1 MTAVTTGRSKAFLR
15 SIHIFRALAIVLIVG
30 AHVQPVVDW
39 PDSLT
44 KRLVL
49 GFTNESST
57 YFMFISGF
65 LFHHLSGRF
74 AYGDYLATK
83 FRNVVLP
90 YILLSLPAIVMFVFV
105 TQRPGLWPGFYDMPQ
120 WEQVLAFIVTGKHLA
135 PMWFI
140 PMMVLFYLSAPL
152 FVWIDRRHPVL
163 YLAIIP
169 LLVYATT
176 TGRGGHY
183 GPLNMYVYFLPV
195 YLLGM
200 WVSRNFAQVMAWA
213 RRWAW
218 PLGVA
223 VLALYIMYVL
233 KVQAG
238 FTLQTVL
245 KPLSIPLILLAFD
258 RWSTRVP
265 PRIDYLADISF
276 GIYFVH
282 AYFIAA
288 SKLAISSITTHAP
301 TSANEVLL
309 PGGLPMFLL
318 VMCVVMLFS
327 AVSIRL
333 AQGMFGR
340 RSRMLVGA

>member
-1 MTAVTTGRSKAFLR
+1 MTAPSETSSATFLR
-15 SIHIFRALAIVLIVG
+15 SIHVFRAVAIVLIVG
-30 AHVQPVVDW
+30 AHVLPVVEW
-39 PDSLT
+39 PDTLT
-44 KRLVL
+44 RRLVA

-74 AYGDYLATK
+74 AYRAYLGTK

-105 TQRPGLWPGFYDMPQ
+105 SQRPGLWPGFYDMPK

-152 FVWIDRRHPVL
+152 FVWIDRRQPVL

-200 WVSRNFAQVMAWA
+200 WVSRNFAQVMAWS
-213 RRWAW
+213 RKWIW
-218 PLGVA
+218 PLGIA
-223 VLALYIMYVL
+223 VLAFYVMYVL

-245 KPLSIPLILLAFD
+245 KPLSIPLALVAFD
-258 RWSTRVP
+258 YWVERVP
-265 PRIDYLADISF
+265 ARIDYLADISF

-288 SKLAISSITTHAP
+288 SKLVISTLADVP
-301 TSANEVLL
+301 TSATEVLL
-309 PGGLPMFLL
+309 PGGFPMFVF

-327 AVSIRL
+327 ALSIRL
-333 AQGMFGR
+333 VQGVFGR

>member
-1 MTAVTTGRSKAFLR
+1 MTAPSETSSATFLR
-15 SIHIFRALAIVLIVG
+15 SIHVFRAVAIVLIVG
-30 AHVQPVVDW
+30 AHVLPVVEW
-39 PDSLT
+39 PDTLT
-44 KRLVL
+44 RRLVA

-74 AYGDYLATK
+74 AYRAYFGTK

-105 TQRPGLWPGFYDMPQ
+105 SQRPGLWPGFYDMPK

-152 FVWIDRRHPVL
+152 FVWIDRRQPVL

-200 WVSRNFAQVMAWA
+200 WVSRNFTLVMAWS
-213 RRWAW
+213 RKWIW
-218 PLGVA
+218 PLGIA
-223 VLALYIMYVL
+223 VLAFYVMYVL

-245 KPLSIPLILLAFD
+245 KPLSIPLALVAFD
-258 RWSTRVP
+258 YWVERVP
-265 PRIDYLADISF
+265 ARIDYLADISF

-288 SKLAISSITTHAP
+288 SKLVISTLADVP
-301 TSANEVLL
+301 TSATEVLL

-327 AVSIRL
+327 AVSIRIV
-333 AQGMFGR
+333 QGVFGR